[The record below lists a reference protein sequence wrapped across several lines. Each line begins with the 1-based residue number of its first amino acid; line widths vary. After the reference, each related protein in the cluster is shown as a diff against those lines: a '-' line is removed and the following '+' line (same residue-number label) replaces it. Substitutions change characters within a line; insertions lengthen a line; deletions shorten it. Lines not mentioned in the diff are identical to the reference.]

1 MLSIGESWR
10 PDMVW
15 TMSFVEKLLN
25 LGDLLGCKQGM
36 WRKCRNLLFFGEYNK
51 YSRTWRTINVL
62 AARVGGDKRPNRYA
76 FQGQPHPRS
85 WPYLGTHLSLY

>member
-62 AARVGGDKRPNRYA
+62 AARD
-76 FQGQPHPRS
+76 QI
-85 WPYLGTHLSLY
+85 GTPSRDSPIRGHGRTWVLT